1 MQQNDTLNMGT
12 LLRGPDCLLRQDA
25 LTTHAAV
32 LGMTGSGKT
41 GLLLGMVEEM
51 VDNGIPV
58 VVVDIKGDMINLAL
72 QNGPLAQKMAVR
84 CLTPGAMHGESVNVF
99 DGLRDKDKITSSVT
113 ALLKMVGED
122 HDPIRSKSHSY
133 LSEIMMQA
141 HKRGKP
147 PTLLRLVH
155 RVQDPGFH
163 HLGAMDLDYAFPKRS
178 RTKLAGKLNNLLV
191 APSFQAWREGV
202 GLCLDELLAPRVDGR
217 VPVIIYSVAHIVNQ
231 DEQAFAIQL
240 LLDEVLP
247 WMRRQGGST
256 KLRAAL
262 VIDECVGLMPP
273 HPKNPPTKT
282 PLLLLLKQA
291 RAFGLG
297 LILASQNPVDL
308 DYKGMAN
315 CQTWL
320 IGRLQM
326 GKDKAR
332 IIENICSSSPASR
345 VMMEHKIGAL
355 QPRQFIL
362 ARPKGST
369 VFQTRTVSCNLQG
382 PMTPDEIE
390 DLYTK
395 GYLVTAAP
403 APVAVPL
410 TGLTVVKGGSA

>member
-1 MQQNDTLNMGT
+1 MTHNDTLNMGQ
-12 LLRGPDCLLRQDA
+12 LLTGQDCLLRQDA

-41 GLLLGMVEEM
+41 GLLLGMIEQLVE
-51 VDNGIPV
+51 NGIPV
-58 VVVDIKGDMINLAL
+58 VLVDIKGDMINLAL
-72 QNGPLAQKMAVR
+72 QSGTLAQKMAIR

-99 DGLRDKDKITSSVT
+99 DGLRDSDKIVSSVT

-122 HDPIRSKSHSY
+122 FDPIRSKAHSY
-133 LSEIMMQA
+133 LSEIMLQA
-141 HKRGKP
+141 HKAKKI

-155 RVQDPGFH
+155 KVQDPGFH

-178 RTKLAGKLNNLLV
+178 RTNLAGKLNNLLV

-202 GLCLDELLAPRVDGR
+202 GLSLDELLAPRTDGR
-217 VPVIIYSVAHIVNQ
+217 TPVVVYSVSHLVNQ
-231 DEQAFAIQL
+231 DEQNFAIQL

-247 WMRRQGGST
+247 WMRRQGGSV
-256 KLRAAL
+256 KLRTAL

-308 DYKGMAN
+308 DYKGMSN

-326 GKDKAR
+326 GSDKAR
-332 IIENICSSSPASR
+332 IIENICSSSSASKN
-345 VMMEHKIGAL
+345 MMENKIGSL
-355 QPRQFIL
+355 QPRTFIM
-362 ARPKGST
+362 ARPKGSMMLK
-369 VFQTRTVSCNLQG
+369 TRTTNCALQG
-382 PMTPDEIE
+382 PMTPDEIAAM
-390 DLYTK
+390 YPK
-395 GYLVTAAP
+395 GQLVVGD
-403 APVAVPL
+403 PVLQGTSSTL
-410 TGLTVVKGGSA
+410 TLINGGSP